1 MELPSINSTT
11 SISDNADLRSYY
23 DKLLFRNASGKS
35 LTDLPR
41 KAQASN
47 GMSAAGSGL
56 PGVNVNETIHE
67 EEPDKPSR
75 IDFIDGYD
83 YSPKASATMSPPQ
96 EHARRRSIFFE
107 NSIENNGNQGQK
119 KQSSSSGG
127 NMTLSPEMMLTSM
140 NSSSGNAF
148 LNVDI
153 FNDTRRS
160 SYIAD
165 SLIHHQ
171 SPTDNHYLG
180 GNSGM
185 ESFNGIG
192 NTYQMNSMMMQQQHQ
207 QQQQSHQQP
216 RQQQPF
222 SGAPYVAGNE
232 FGARRNSQPV
242 MVNQFQNSRETNN
255 RNFYGVPQ
263 DNYRVQYSY
272 DQGYYNQKQ
281 PQTMFKNS
289 FDYNNKVRTQQNQLN
304 QPQMLSQE
312 NAAENGLVVLNGKQL
327 ASSEKLHQLYLDS
340 GSNYFS
346 SKQVFEFMD
355 YLKPMLE
362 GGKEKQ
368 DEADPIS
375 SHLYNF
381 LGFLKSCNL
390 NYNPQSEAFV
400 TTNMNN
406 RRNNGTT
413 SSYLHYKP
421 LVLGALKNGKLEL
434 LSTPPNSNLL
444 LKKGDLAIVD
454 GDRGKDLVLV
464 VEPSVNLN
472 LALIINFLK
481 KKIHFDS
488 LITNKSQHYPNNK
501 FVKALIDST
510 NGLCDE
516 LNPKLY
522 DIIELTQLVVPSKQV
537 LRFANSWEVTTNLHN
552 KFQDEL
558 KALHIAQLKLRSL
571 NSGLNHNHR
580 SNNSSNNSTPPNE
593 TTEGSAN
600 EESTPKLSSNNVSN
614 SVNLNIKILNAEFQ
628 FDRKKLTFYY
638 VCEERNDFREL
649 IKELFKFYKTRIWLC
664 AIPNNLDI
672 DRKYYDPNRKE
683 LEMYQK
689 MMQHYSSE
697 EGAANQGK
705 DNGGNNHTVK
715 DGLVVAPP
723 LKSLEL
729 DNFQIGVYKELVNVL
744 FDTDP

>member
-11 SISDNADLRSYY
+11 SISDNADLKSYY
-23 DKLLFRNASGKS
+23 DKLLFTNASGKS

-41 KAQASN
+41 KAQAAS
-47 GMSAAGSGL
+47 GMATGSGI
-56 PGVNVNETIHE
+56 PNVNINETIHE
-67 EEPDKPSR
+67 EETERPSR
-75 IDFIDGYD
+75 IDFIEGYD
-83 YSPKASATMSPPQ
+83 YSPKANVTMSPPQ
-96 EHARRRSIFFE
+96 EHVRRHSIFFE
-107 NSIENNGNQGQK
+107 NGNDNNGNKGNRRE
-119 KQSSSSGG
+119 SGSGG
-127 NMTLSPEMMLTSM
+127 GKMTLSPDMMLSSM
-140 NSSSGNAF
+140 NTNSGNAF
-148 LNVDI
+148 LGSDI
-153 FNDTRRS
+153 FNDSRRS

-171 SPTDNHYLG
+171 RPTDNQYAT
-180 GNSGM
+180 GNPTLESYNGIPNNYQMYVPQVQQQLYPGMSGM
-185 ESFNGIG
+185 MYVNGNDYG
-192 NTYQMNSMMMQQQHQ
+192 T
-207 QQQQSHQQP
+207 
-216 RQQQPF
+216 
-222 SGAPYVAGNE
+222 
-232 FGARRNSQPV
+232 RRNSQPV
-242 MVNQFQNSRETNN
+242 VINQFQNGREPANMQT
-255 RNFYGVPQ
+255 RNYYNQPQ
-263 DNYRVQYSY
+263 ENFKVQYSY
-272 DQGYYNQKQ
+272 DQGYYNQKSQ
-281 PQTMFKNS
+281 PVFKNS
-289 FDYNNKVRTQQNQLN
+289 FDYNTKMRAPQQQQSN
-304 QPQMLSQE
+304 QPQILSQD
-312 NAAENGLVVLNGKQL
+312 NAADNGLVVVNGKQL

-346 SKQVFEFMD
+346 SKNVFEFMD
-355 YLKPMLE
+355 YLKPMLAS
-362 GGKEKQ
+362 GKEK
-368 DEADPIS
+368 EKSSNSIS
-375 SHLYNF
+375 SHLAKF
-381 LGFLKSCNL
+381 LAFLKSCNL

-400 TTNMNN
+400 TNNMNN
-406 RRNNGTT
+406 RKNNGTT
-413 SSYLHYKP
+413 SSFLHYKP

-454 GDRGKDLVLV
+454 GDRGKDLILV
-464 VEPSVNLN
+464 VEPTVDLN

-488 LITNKSQHYPNNK
+488 LITNKSQHYPSKK
-501 FVKALIDST
+501 FIKALIDST

-571 NSGLNHNHR
+571 NSGLSHNHR

-593 TTEGSAN
+593 ATDGAN
-600 EESTPKLSSNNVSN
+600 DEFTQNSNSNNVTN
-614 SVNLNIKILNAEFQ
+614 SINLNIKILNAEFQ

-689 MMQHYSSE
+689 MMQHYSSDD
-697 EGAANQGK
+697 GTDTQGNE
-705 DNGGNNHTVK
+705 NGVNNHTVK

-723 LKSLEL
+723 LNSLEL

-744 FDTDP
+744 FDTDN